1 MSVVKVWPLV
11 DGLKGFDAN
20 GNEIDLQPGCPRWM
34 EEESAHAAEKAWE
47 VQLMAGLDTT
57 QLKDPKTADIK
68 AEKTPTPQKKAT
80 SNRKPSTYNRRD
92 IKAE

>member
-34 EEESAHAAEKAWE
+34 EEESAHAAEKAGG

-68 AEKTPTPQKKAT
+68 AEKTPQKKT
-80 SNRKPSTYNRRD
+80 TPNRKLSTYNRRD
-92 IKAE
+92 LKAE